1 MPVPSVRLLM
11 SALVAMSGCGVAKL
25 SQLDVPDRFDAV
37 SRTMDPGWPLR
48 SALYED
54 KNQEEEAASVAA
66 YWSVGTAGNQA
77 EVVRELRTG
86 EGSQGAGEAE
96 QMI

>member
-1 MPVPSVRLLM
+1 
-11 SALVAMSGCGVAKL
+11 
-25 SQLDVPDRFDAV
+25 
-37 SRTMDPGWPLR
+37 MDPGWPLR